1 MSEKFFIETFG
12 CKFNKADSELIRK
25 ILIEKGFKEASEK
38 EADFVVLNTCG
49 VVEKTERKI
58 IKRTIE
64 LKKKRKKVIFAGCL
78 PLISPEICQKV
89 ADGLIGPTNIL
100 DLPKIVKKVLKGG
113 NAKRSEKDAK
123 RPEKVKSL
131 KQKPIDKA
139 KLRCFAIPKESVVA
153 IIPISEGCLSF
164 CSYCAT
170 RLAKGKLRSF
180 NKEEILENIKLALK
194 TGAKTLSVLGA
205 ALSGAKEIQLTSQD
219 LAIYGLDKGK
229 FLLPELLKEISKIEG
244 DFRVR
249 LGMMNPKFAKRI
261 FGKILKI
268 LETEKFYKFLHL
280 PLESGSNDVLKAM
293 NRNYKVEEFL
303 EMVSNFK
310 RKFKNSLLATDIIVG
325 FPTETEKDFEETV
338 SVIKKIKPEILHI
351 FKYSKRERTKAAKF
365 KDFPDRIK
373 KERSRILTKIWQEI
387 SKEKSKKYLGKKFEA
402 LITEKR
408 GDTFL
413 ARLPSYKAV
422 ILKEG
427 NLGEFVK
434 VKIVGAKPNYLIGKI
449 CKG

>member
-1 MSEKFFIETFG
+1 MAKFYLETFG
-12 CKFNKADSELIRK
+12 CKFNRADSELIRK
-25 ILIEKGFKEASEK
+25 ILIENGFKEASEK

-58 IKRTIE
+58 IKRAIK
-64 LKKKRKKVIFAGCL
+64 LKNKGKKIIFAGCL
-78 PLISPEICQKV
+78 PLISPKVCQKV

-100 DLPKIVKKVLKGG
+100 DLPKIVKRVLKG
-113 NAKRSEKDAK
+113 EKA
-123 RPEKVKSL
+123 KSL

-139 KLRCFAIPKESVVA
+139 KLRYFAIPKETVVA
-153 IIPISEGCLSF
+153 IVPISEGCLSF

-180 NKEEILENIKLALK
+180 GKEEILENIKLALK
-194 TGAKTLSVLGA
+194 
-205 ALSGAKEIQLTSQD
+205 SGAKEIQLTSQD

-249 LGMMNPKFAKRI
+249 LGMMNPKFAKKI
-261 FGKILKI
+261 LGKILKI
-268 LETEKFYKFLHL
+268 LENEKFYKFLHL
-280 PLESGSNDVLKAM
+280 PLESGSNNVLKAM
-293 NRNYKVEEFL
+293 NRGYRVEEFL
-303 EMVSNFK
+303 EMISQFK

-325 FPTETEKDFEETV
+325 FPTETEKDFKETV

-351 FKYSKRERTKAAKF
+351 FRYSKREGTVAAKL

-387 SKEKSKKYLGKKFEA
+387 SKEKSKKYLGKKFQA

-408 GDTFL
+408 GNTFL